1 MLQKSHFK
9 PIITLP
15 GSPSPQGV
23 DSLPDTG
30 LLHTRPTWEAEAG
43 SPPLKRLVRLLSKH
57 RDVPRAGWAR
67 RRGELMSSPWTKGLR
82 RQKGRGTNRL
92 GPGGGAGRPNGGPE
106 KHLPGSTGNRNRAAG
121 GALKTPDTQ
130 APIPGGTTCGPE
142 ARATRNRGSGPAA
155 SPRQP
160 PDQACP
166 PTVGLGVRP
175 KLVLGGSG
183 ECVCVCVC
191 AHVRERESALLCSR
205 APGPRAGRPPV
216 ILDFLWSR

>member
-1 MLQKSHFK
+1 MLQRSHSK

-15 GSPSPQGV
+15 GSPSPQGAA
-23 DSLPDTG
+23 SLPDTG

-43 SPPLKRLVRLLSKH
+43 SPPLKRLVPFLASIEMRQEQAGPAAGSAEEQPLDARATATEGQ
-57 RDVPRAGWAR
+57 RDTQAGAGEGRPPR
-67 RRGELMSSPWTKGLR
+67 RRAREAPAGLHR
-82 RQKGRGTNRL
+82 EQEPGSGRG
-92 GPGGGAGRPNGGPE
+92 P
-106 KHLPGSTGNRNRAAG
+106 
-121 GALKTPDTQ
+121 KTPDTQ
-130 APIPGGTTCGPE
+130 APIPGGTTCGPG

-183 ECVCVCVC
+183 ECVC
-191 AHVRERESALLCSR
+191 AR
-205 APGPRAGRPPV
+205 A
-216 ILDFLWSR
+216 